1 MKMKKE
7 TVFVNGRIV
16 TPEEV
21 FTGTLRVADGFI
33 QSIEPGGSRPS
44 PAVDLEGDY
53 LLPGLIELH
62 TDALERHSMP
72 RPGVRWPETAA
83 VLSHD
88 ASIMAAGITTVF
100 DALALGDAKENS
112 ERILELDSMAGSV
125 KAARAHGLLR
135 VDHFLHLRCEVCY
148 PDVVSLFQS
157 FDTEPL
163 VKMVSLMDHTP
174 GQRQFTKIEKFL
186 QYYQGKYNLSD
197 GEAEELIRRR
207 KENQKKFS
215 RAHRET
221 IVGLCRERGLPL
233 ASHDDTTL
241 QHIEE
246 AASEGVVI
254 TEFPTTLEAARA
266 ARESGLV
273 ILMGAPN
280 MVIGRS
286 HSGNVSAMEL
296 ARSGLLD
303 ILSSDYVPS
312 SLLHGAFLLH
322 QELGWELQDAVKLIT
337 LNPARVAGLDDRGV
351 LEEGKRADL
360 VQVRKHRG
368 MPVIRGV
375 WREGRQIL

>member
-1 MKMKKE
+1 MKKE

-62 TDALERHSMP
+62 TDALERHFMP

>member
-1 MKMKKE
+1 MKKE
-7 TVFVNGRIV
+7 TVFTNGRIV

-21 FTGTLRVADGFI
+21 FTGTLRVTDGFI
-33 QSIEPGGSRPS
+33 QNVDQGVSRAPS
-44 PAVDLEGDY
+44 AVDLEGGY
-53 LLPGLIELH
+53 LLPGLVELH
-62 TDALERHSMP
+62 TDALERHFMP

-88 ASIMAAGITTVF
+88 AAIMAAGITTVF

-197 GEAEELIRRR
+197 GEAEELIHRR
-207 KENQKKFS
+207 KENQKKYS
-215 RAHRET
+215 RAHREA
-221 IVGLCRERGLPL
+221 IVGLCRKRGLPL

-296 ARSGLLD
+296 ASSGLLD

-322 QELGWELQDAVKLIT
+322 QEMGWELHDAVNLIT
-337 LNPARVAGLDDRGV
+337 LNPARVAGLLDRGV

-375 WREGRQIL
+375 WREGEKIL

>member
-1 MKMKKE
+1 
-7 TVFVNGRIV
+7 
-16 TPEEV
+16 
-21 FTGTLRVADGFI
+21 
-33 QSIEPGGSRPS
+33 
-44 PAVDLEGDY
+44 
-53 LLPGLIELH
+53 
-62 TDALERHSMP
+62 
-72 RPGVRWPETAA
+72 
-83 VLSHD
+83 
-88 ASIMAAGITTVF
+88 MAAGITTVF
-100 DALALGDAKENS
+100 DALALGDTKENS

-125 KAARAHGLLR
+125 KTARAYGLLR

-148 PDVVSLFQS
+148 PDVVSLFRS
-157 FDTEPL
+157 FDCEPL
-163 VKMVSLMDHTP
+163 VKLVSLMDHTP
-174 GQRQFTKIEKFL
+174 GQRQFTRLEKFL
-186 QYYQGKYNLSD
+186 QYYQGKYSLSD

-207 KENQKKFS
+207 KENQKRYS
-215 RAHRET
+215 RAHREA
-221 IVGLCRERGLPL
+221 IVGLCRKRGLPL

-241 QHIEE
+241 LHIEE

-322 QELGWELQDAVKLIT
+322 QELDWEMHDAVRLIT
-337 LNPARVAGLDDRGV
+337 LNPARVAGLEDRGA

-360 VQVRKHRG
+360 IQVRNHRG

-375 WREGRQIL
+375 WREGEKIL

>member
-16 TPEEV
+16 TPGEV
-21 FTGTLRVADGFI
+21 FPGTLRVVDGFI
-33 QSIEPGGSRPS
+33 QSIEPGVSRAS
-44 PAVDLEGDY
+44 PAVDLQGDY

-62 TDALERHSMP
+62 TDALERHFMP

-88 ASIMAAGITTVF
+88 AAIMAAGITTVF

-125 KAARAHGLLR
+125 KAARVHGLLR

-207 KENQKKFS
+207 KENQKKYS
-215 RAHRET
+215 LAHRET
-221 IVGLCRERGLPL
+221 IVGLCRKRGLPL

-337 LNPARVAGLDDRGV
+337 LNSARVAGLEDRGV

>member
-1 MKMKKE
+1 MKKE
-7 TVFVNGRIV
+7 TVFTNGKIV

-21 FTGTLRVADGFI
+21 FTGTLRAVDGFI
-33 QSIEPGGSRPS
+33 QTVEPGVSRIS
-44 PAVDLEGDY
+44 SAVDLEGDY

-62 TDALERHSMP
+62 TDALERHFVP
-72 RPGVRWPETAA
+72 RPGVRWPEIAA

-88 ASIMAAGITTVF
+88 AAIMAAGITTVF
-100 DALALGDAKENS
+100 DALALGDTKENS
-112 ERILELDSMAGSV
+112 ERVLELDSMAGSV
-125 KAARAHGLLR
+125 RTARAYGLLR

-148 PDVVSLFQS
+148 PDVVSLFRS
-157 FDTEPL
+157 FNSEAL
-163 VKMVSLMDHTP
+163 VKLVSLMDHTP

-186 QYYQGKYNLSD
+186 QYYQGKYSLSD
-197 GEAEELIRRR
+197 DEAEELIRRR
-207 KENQKKFS
+207 KENQKKYS

-221 IVGLCRERGLPL
+221 IVEFCRQRGLPL

-254 TEFPTTLEAARA
+254 SEFPTTLEAARA

-286 HSGNVSAMEL
+286 HSGNVSALDL
-296 ARSGLLD
+296 ARAGLLD

-322 QELGWELQDAVKLIT
+322 HELDWGLPEAVKLIT
-337 LNPARVAGLDDRGV
+337 LNSARVAGLKDRGV

-360 VQVRKHRG
+360 IRVREHQRT
-368 MPVIRGV
+368 PIIQGV